1 MRCIS
6 ISVGVRWS
14 MYAISLHFL
23 RFILKGS
30 ASLIPWTCTTNL
42 IIEIEEGPVRSYIV
56 TDDGI
61 YGSPLSLET
70 IIRRY
75 ERLFKRP
82 VLGNKDK

>member
-14 MYAISLHFL
+14 MYAISLHLFKVHPKRQCKSNPL
-23 RFILKGS
+23 DMYYK
-30 ASLIPWTCTTNL
+30 PY
-42 IIEIEEGPVRSYIV
+42 IEIEEGPVRSYIV

>member
-1 MRCIS
+1 MYLHIGGCQM
-6 ISVGVRWS
+6 VNVRHIIALFKVHPKRQS
-14 MYAISLHFL
+14 KSNHLDMYY
-23 RFILKGS
+23 K
-30 ASLIPWTCTTNL
+30 PY
-42 IIEIEEGPVRSYIV
+42 IEIEEGPVRSYIV